1 MDPNDPY
8 QTLASLANS
17 QLQPHDTSPPDSSSG
32 KRKADDGQAG
42 QSSRA
47 KRNRYISIACN
58 ECKRRKIKCNGQSP
72 CQRCGNLNL
81 DCVYAPNCCNGFK
94 DSFEYKEMAG
104 HIASLQEQV
113 NMLYSDLT
121 SLRAQLGHAPPPPLL
136 QQVEVPPSPVP
147 GSQTAGQQ
155 QQHNVSIDPSLQGYQ
170 NHRDSFTGFQTLPG
184 APMAPMSPTATRHRS
199 QSQSQQP
206 SFRGPTSAEFNF
218 DVARN
223 SLQTMG
229 ITGHNGAQ
237 PGSGEGGMGT
247 DNPTPTGSPPPA
259 RHIGQMVQSYHAEKD
274 PIWSITQEE
283 AIRLCQMYEDEMGLM
298 YPVLDTNKV
307 MAYATKLYR
316 FMEAAHRSGL
326 MQQGMPGSDAM
337 VDEDTNILQMVLATA
352 MTVEGSG
359 RSELGR
365 KLFEGVQP
373 AIDNLLL
380 GSVGVKGIRLLA
392 MTLQAMYEFHCD
404 NEGTSWRIIGLTAR
418 LCIELGLHRRETY
431 DAMQDESAKSDTILL
446 FWSIYVL
453 DRRWSFGTGMPF
465 ALQDADID
473 PHLPKPEDRS
483 PYLTAMIQY
492 CTIGSK
498 VWRNVSAAPSTNHP
512 DSLNAE
518 EMAYLD
524 YQVIEW
530 HRRIPSQ
537 LRFEHPGQVGRL
549 STPVGPPVSRAG
561 NRLRILLYLR
571 ANQMRILIYRPV
583 LHSATCIVRHRDQA
597 QTAVDVAKDTIR
609 VLTHINITSDLYRTQ
624 QVLFNA
630 FLTSALAV
638 LFLAVAHT
646 PALFAANV
654 REEFYMALDL
664 IRGFSKG
671 SWIGK
676 RLWKT
681 IRVLKEVGPQLGL
694 PVKESASAAAAER
707 PSSASRGGKESG
719 GGELDPSRSAAV
731 AMAGL
736 AGHNMDE
743 MALFNVDHPP
753 AWSAMPAGSSVSPD
767 HMANDLTSLFE
778 AAGGFQQIGEGSGSG
793 GGNGGQ
799 DAQFGVPASGVEN
812 MGGQFGGGEE
822 GLSNILRELF

>member
-8 QTLASLANS
+8 QTLASLANN
-17 QLQPHDTSPPDSSSG
+17 QLPPSDNNTPPEDGSSG
-32 KRKADDGQAG
+32 KRKAGDDGTPQ
-42 QSSRA
+42 QRA

-94 DSFEYKEMAG
+94 DSYEYKEMAG

-113 NMLYSDLT
+113 NLLYQDLS
-121 SLRAQLGHAPPPPLL
+121 SLRAQLGQAAPAGLQGQQQQQQQQVQVQPPPAPVRQGTP
-136 QQVEVPPSPVP
+136 QQ
-147 GSQTAGQQ
+147 QQQQ
-155 QQHNVSIDPSLQGYQ
+155 QQHNGAIDPSLQSYFPRASYSGTQ
-170 NHRDSFTGFQTLPG
+170 ASPG
-184 APMAPMSPTATRHRS
+184 AMAPLSPSATRHRS

-218 DVARN
+218 DVAKS

-229 ITGHNGAQ
+229 ITSHPGAEA
-237 PGSGEGGMGT
+237 GSGEAGT
-247 DNPTPTGSPPPA
+247 ATENPSPVGSPPKG
-259 RHIGQMVQSYHAEKD
+259 RGQLLQSWSADKD
-274 PIWSITQEE
+274 PIWSIAQDE
-283 AIRLCQMYEDEMGLM
+283 AIRLCHVYEDEMGLM
-298 YPVLDTNKV
+298 YPVLDIGKV
-307 MAYATKLYR
+307 VAYATKLYR
-316 FMEAAHRSGL
+316 FMEAAHRTGL
-326 MQQGMPGSDAM
+326 MQQGMPGPDAIE
-337 VDEDTNILQMVLATA
+337 DEDTNILKMVLATA
-352 MTVEGSG
+352 MTVEASG

-365 KLFEGVQP
+365 RLAEYVQP

-380 GSVGVKGIRLLA
+380 GSVGIKGIRLLA
-392 MTLQAMYEFHCD
+392 MTAMYEFHRD

-431 DAMQDESAKSDTILL
+431 DAMQDESERAETILL

-473 PHLPKPEDRS
+473 PQLPKPEDRS

-492 CTIGSK
+492 SAIGSK
-498 VWRNVSAAPSTNHP
+498 VWRTVAATPSPSNGAN
-512 DSLNAE
+512 LNAD

-530 HRRIPSQ
+530 HRRIPPH
-537 LRFEHPGQVGRL
+537 LRFEHPAQAGRL
-549 STPVGPPVSRAG
+549 STPLGPPASRAG

-583 LHSATCIVRHRDQA
+583 LHSATYIVAHREQA
-597 QTAVDVAKDTIR
+597 QTAVDVAKDTVR
-609 VLTHINITSDLYRTQ
+609 VLTHINQTSDLYRTQ

-638 LFLAVAHT
+638 LFLAVSHT
-646 PALFAANV
+646 PALFAENV
-654 REEFYMALDL
+654 REEFYMALEL
-664 IRGFSKG
+664 VRGFSKG
-671 SWIGK
+671 SWIGR

-681 IRVLKEVGPQLGL
+681 IRVLKEVGPKLGL
-694 PVKESASAAAAER
+694 QVKDPATASSVER
-707 PSSASRGGKESG
+707 PASSSRGKTTE
-719 GGELDPSRSAAV
+719 EMDPSRSAAV

-736 AGHNMDE
+736 AGHNVDE
-743 MALFNVDHPP
+743 MALFHGNGP
-753 AWSAMPAGSSVSPD
+753 AWAGAGAGSNVSPED
-767 HMANDLTSLFE
+767 MAEDLTSLFE
-778 AAGGFQQIGEGSGSG
+778 AAGGLQQL
-793 GGNGGQ
+793 
-799 DAQFGVPASGVEN
+799 GVGDDVGADY
-812 MGGQFGGGEE
+812 GGQFGAGEE
-822 GLSNILRELF
+822 GLSAILKELF

>member
-1 MDPNDPY
+1 MCINNSRSILFRPNLAASAKVGRAFPTELMPVCERESAPLPPRPSSRNEHAPATTDAAMDPNDPY

-17 QLQPHDTSPPDSSSG
+17 QIQPHDTSPPESSSG
-32 KRKADDGQAG
+32 KRKAADDGLAG

-136 QQVEVPPSPVP
+136 QLVEVPPSPAP

-155 QQHNVSIDPSLQGYQ
+155 QQHNASIDPSLQGYQ
-170 NHRDSFTGFQTLPG
+170 NHRDSFNGFQTSPG

-247 DNPTPTGSPPPA
+247 DNPTPTGSPPSA
-259 RHIGQMVQSYHAEKD
+259 GHVGQLVQSYHAEKE
-274 PIWSITQEE
+274 PIWTITQEE
-283 AIRLCQMYEDEMGLM
+283 AIRLCQIYEDEMGLM

-337 VDEDTNILQMVLATA
+337 VDEDTNILKMVLATA

-392 MTLQAMYEFHCD
+392 MTV
-404 NEGTSWRIIGLTAR
+404 S
-418 LCIELGLHRRETY
+418 
-431 DAMQDESAKSDTILL
+431 DEYTTL
-446 FWSIYVL
+446 V
-453 DRRWSFGTGMPF
+453 
-465 ALQDADID
+465 D
-473 PHLPKPEDRS
+473 P
-483 PYLTAMIQY
+483 
-492 CTIGSK
+492 C
-498 VWRNVSAAPSTNHP
+498 
-512 DSLNAE
+512 
-518 EMAYLD
+518 
-524 YQVIEW
+524 
-530 HRRIPSQ
+530 
-537 LRFEHPGQVGRL
+537 
-549 STPVGPPVSRAG
+549 
-561 NRLRILLYLR
+561 
-571 ANQMRILIYRPV
+571 
-583 LHSATCIVRHRDQA
+583 
-597 QTAVDVAKDTIR
+597 
-609 VLTHINITSDLYRTQ
+609 
-624 QVLFNA
+624 
-630 FLTSALAV
+630 
-638 LFLAVAHT
+638 
-646 PALFAANV
+646 
-654 REEFYMALDL
+654 
-664 IRGFSKG
+664 
-671 SWIGK
+671 
-676 RLWKT
+676 
-681 IRVLKEVGPQLGL
+681 
-694 PVKESASAAAAER
+694 
-707 PSSASRGGKESG
+707 
-719 GGELDPSRSAAV
+719 
-731 AMAGL
+731 
-736 AGHNMDE
+736 
-743 MALFNVDHPP
+743 
-753 AWSAMPAGSSVSPD
+753 
-767 HMANDLTSLFE
+767 
-778 AAGGFQQIGEGSGSG
+778 
-793 GGNGGQ
+793 
-799 DAQFGVPASGVEN
+799 
-812 MGGQFGGGEE
+812 
-822 GLSNILRELF
+822 

>member
-1 MDPNDPY
+1 MAGPNDY
-8 QTLASLANS
+8 TAIASLASN
-17 QLQPHDTSPPDSSSG
+17 LQQDDNSPPGSSNG
-32 KRKADDGQAG
+32 KRKAGDDGQP
-42 QSSRA
+42 QQRA

-94 DSFEYKEMAG
+94 DSYEYREMSG

-113 NMLYSDLT
+113 NMLYNDLT
-121 SLRAQLGHAPPPPLL
+121 SLRAQLGHAPPPPL
-136 QQVEVPPSPVP
+136 QQDQGPPAPAPV
-147 GSQTAGQQ
+147 SQAPQQAQHSTA
-155 QQHNVSIDPSLQGYQ
+155 IDPSLQPYQ
-170 NHRDSFTGFQTLPG
+170 ESFSGFQASPG
-184 APMAPMSPTATRHRS
+184 APIASMSPALTRPRT

-229 ITGHNGAQ
+229 ITGINGTE
-237 PGSGEGGMGT
+237 PGSGDAGAGT
-247 DNPTPTGSPPPA
+247 ADPSPSGTPPA
-259 RHIGQMVQSYHAEKD
+259 SNSAQWVQAYHADKD
-274 PIWSITQEE
+274 PIWTISQEE
-283 AIRLCQMYEDEMGLM
+283 AMRLCQVYEDEMGLM
-298 YPVLDTNKV
+298 YPVLDINKV
-307 MAYATKLYR
+307 TGYTTKLYR
-316 FMEAAHRSGL
+316 FMEAARRTGL
-326 MQQGMPGSDAM
+326 IQQGMPGGDAIE
-337 VDEDTNILQMVLATA
+337 DEDTNILKMVLATA
-352 MTVEGSG
+352 MTVEASG
-359 RSELGR
+359 RSDLGR
-365 KLFEGVQP
+365 RLFEYVQP
-373 AIDNLLL
+373 AIDHKLL
-380 GSVGVKGIRLLA
+380 GTSGIKGIRLLA
-392 MTLQAMYEFHCD
+392 MTAMYEFHRD

-418 LCIELGLHRRETY
+418 LCIELGLHRKATY
-431 DAMQDESAKSDTILL
+431 DAMQDESERSDTILL

-473 PHLPKPEDRS
+473 PQLPKPGDLS

-492 CTIGSK
+492 CAIGSK
-498 VWRNVSAAPSTNHP
+498 VWRNVAATPAPNNP

-518 EMAYLD
+518 DMSYLD

-530 HRRIPSQ
+530 HRRIPPQ
-537 LRFEHPGQVGRL
+537 LRFEHPAQVGRL
-549 STPVGPPVSRAG
+549 TTPIGPAVSRAG

-583 LHSATCIVRHRDQA
+583 LHSATCIVRHREQA

-609 VLTHINITSDLYRTQ
+609 VLTHINLTSDLYRTQ

-646 PALFAANV
+646 PALFAENV

-681 IRVLKEVGPQLGL
+681 IRVLKEVGPKLGL
-694 PVKESASAAAAER
+694 PANDNVATVPAAAK
-707 PSSASRGGKESG
+707 PKNDV
-719 GGELDPSRSAAV
+719 DPSRSAAV

-736 AGHNMDE
+736 AGHNVDDL
-743 MALFNVDHPP
+743 ALFNGNSQ
-753 AWSAMPAGSSVSPD
+753 AWTSMAGSSVSPD

-778 AAGGFQQIGEGSGSG
+778 AAGGFHHIG
-793 GGNGGQ
+793 
-799 DAQFGVPASGVEN
+799 DAAAQEAQYHAPAEN
-812 MGGQFGGGEE
+812 MAGRFGGGEE
-822 GLSNILRELF
+822 GLSDILRELF